1 MTLLSAGTGKYQCT
15 TVQQSKLNSFD
26 LKVNDKF
33 KQSNLSNLTN
43 VMSPYNLWSF
53 EKVLYIQS
61 SFDQLYLI
69 QIRGDRPD
77 PHLNRSD

>member
-1 MTLLSAGTGKYQCT
+1 MTLLSAGTWKYQST
-15 TVQQSKLNSFD
+15 TVQQSKLNSLD

-69 QIRGDRPD
+69 QSGVSD
-77 PHLNRSD
+77 PALI